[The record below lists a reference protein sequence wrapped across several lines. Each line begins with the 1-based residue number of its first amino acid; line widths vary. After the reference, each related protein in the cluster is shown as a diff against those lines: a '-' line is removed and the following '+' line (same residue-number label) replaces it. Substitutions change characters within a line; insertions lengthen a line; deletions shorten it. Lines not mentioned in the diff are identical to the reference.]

1 MPQFSSRVFLA
12 VGMMLAAGFVG
23 LEVHAEEKPA
33 DSTAA
38 AKAATAKV
46 QGAGGTME
54 RRRSTA
60 AGFDRVR
67 GLASRLVVEV

>member
-33 DSTAA
+33 ESTAA
-38 AKAATAKV
+38 AKSAVLKP
-46 QGAGGTME
+46 
-54 RRRSTA
+54 
-60 AGFDRVR
+60 
-67 GLASRLVVEV
+67 LVVWTSTI